1 MVKRA
6 YSCGGPMSFS
16 GSCGALDCPR
26 CRGASAVDYETDPGA
41 DDADDE
47 QDDRT
52 EEREEDE

>member
-1 MVKRA
+1 MRHPH
-6 YSCGGPMSFS
+6 SCGGPMSYE
-16 GSCGALDCPR
+16 GSCGALDCIR

-41 DDADDE
+41 DDADDD

>member
-1 MVKRA
+1 MRTRRECNC
-6 YSCGGPMSFS
+6 SQ
-16 GSCGALDCPR
+16 
-26 CRGASAVDYETDPGA
+26 CRGDGPPDSWWGFSKVDDYETDPGA

>member
-1 MVKRA
+1 
-6 YSCGGPMSFS
+6 MSYE

-41 DDADDE
+41 DDTDDE

-52 EEREEDE
+52 EEREEDDHD

>member
-1 MVKRA
+1 MRHPH
-6 YSCGGPMSFS
+6 SCGGPMSYY
-16 GSCGALDCPR
+16 GSCGAADCVR

-41 DDADDE
+41 DDADDD